1 MNSSTGAGEMNDTCP
16 KCGTSLQCRGGRSAH
31 WSNWYCPVCPEKETA
46 VTQHSGM
53 VSGWRTIDKPPTE
66 EDGYV
71 LIWAEN
77 MPVSVGCWDEDYY
90 IFTECSDLHN
100 YFEGDVNWLKEHWT
114 HWMPLPDPKSQ
125 QHSGMVSVPEDTL
138 IAACA
143 YLTQAAEDIEAWGSY
158 ASDYFQKKYGLKD
171 DIRLYKQRASEFEAM
186 AAAQEQQHEM

>member
-1 MNSSTGAGEMNDTCP
+1 MSLDLDLLAGVMEGWSDTA
-16 KCGTSLQCRGGRSAH
+16 GDHHMQAAHAIRRLIALQA
-31 WSNWYCPVCPEKETA
+31 A
-46 VTQHSGM
+46 
-53 VSGWRTIDKPPTE
+53 
-66 EDGYV
+66 
-71 LIWAEN
+71 
-77 MPVSVGCWDEDYY
+77 
-90 IFTECSDLHN
+90 
-100 YFEGDVNWLKEHWT
+100 
-114 HWMPLPDPKSQ
+114 Q